1 MKLIIFILLLIA
13 TPLVAD
19 DFVQLNDQRFNESIS
34 SVANTNEFRAY
45 TYNDLRFAVLTN
57 QDPQRFFVL
66 STDYS
71 RVIGY
76 QGTTTLGIIFN
87 QDMTVERL
95 EIVRSQETAG
105 YIRRLNRMGF
115 PQRFDGF
122 RKGDTVEIITGATMT
137 CDAMIESVN
146 ETIEKFTPI
155 AEKYLDKDS

>member
-1 MKLIIFILLLIA
+1 MRYFIIVLLFIA
-13 TPLVAD
+13 TNLVAN
-19 DFVQLNDQRFNESIS
+19 DFVQLNDQRFNESIKA
-34 SVANTNEFRAY
+34 VANTTEFRVY
-45 TYNDLRFAVLTN
+45 TYNENRFAVLTN
-57 QDPQRFFVL
+57 QDSLRFFVL

-122 RKGDTVEIITGATMT
+122 RKGDEVEIITGATMT
-137 CDAMIESVN
+137 CEAMIESVN
-146 ETIEKFTPI
+146 ETIEKFG
-155 AEKYLDKDS
+155 ALVEKYLALE

>member
-1 MKLIIFILLLIA
+1 MKYIIVILFLIVNSLIA
-13 TPLVAD
+13 N
-19 DFVQLNDQRFNESIS
+19 DFIQLNDQRFKDSIK
-34 SVANTNEFRAY
+34 SVANTTEFRAY
-45 TYNDLRFAVLTN
+45 TYDDNRFAVLTN
-57 QDPQRFFVL
+57 QEALRFFVL

-115 PQRFDGF
+115 SQRFDGF
-122 RKGDTVEIITGATMT
+122 RKGDEVEIITGATMT
-137 CDAMIESVN
+137 CEAMIESVN
-146 ETIEKFTPI
+146 ETIEKFAPVV
-155 AEKYLDKDS
+155 EKYLALG